1 MNFDINFIYDNCIE
15 ILNKPLKDDFID
27 TMRIARRVLKN
38 LKHHRLFDLAN
49 FYDVDYSGAHR
60 ALNDC
65 KITQECYC
73 KLQETILNDY
83 KSLDDFINQ
92 SYEKIKGKINISEI
106 KSENQNFDE
115 NQQNRRKTSLSTA
128 RFFCAK
134 CQFLATTASF
144 LTKLPV
150 LPRQVPVL
158 LQNRQFFRGNRQFL
172 ETKPPVPR
180 GKRHFC
186 DKSSVSP
193 RKRQ

>member
-60 ALNDC
+60 AF
-65 KITQECYC
+65 
-73 KLQETILNDY
+73 NDY

-134 CQFLATTASF
+134 CQFLATSTSF
-144 LTKLPV
+144 V
-150 LPRQVPVL
+150 
-158 LQNRQFFRGNRQFL
+158 
-172 ETKPPVPR
+172 TKPPVSR
-180 GKRHFC
+180 
-186 DKSSVSP
+186 DN
-193 RKRQ
+193 RQSLHESDNETNKCRL